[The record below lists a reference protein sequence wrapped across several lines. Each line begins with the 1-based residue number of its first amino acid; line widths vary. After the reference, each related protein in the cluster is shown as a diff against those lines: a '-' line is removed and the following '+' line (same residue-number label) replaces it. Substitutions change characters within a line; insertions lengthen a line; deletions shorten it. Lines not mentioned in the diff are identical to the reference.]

1 MSIKGEKLMST
12 TRPLTFG
19 DYVKEARER
28 HDYSAHD
35 LAALVGVAASTIAR
49 IEYNTIAT
57 PGPER
62 VLALIENLDLD
73 PVAAVGLLE
82 PYRRLTEKSF
92 PSLSDYLSIKYKMKQ
107 KDITEIKRCARQLGY
122 DPK

>member
-1 MSIKGEKLMST
+1 MSIKGEKSMST

-35 LAALVGVAASTIAR
+35 LAALIGVAPSTIAR
-49 IEYNTIAT
+49 IEYNTITT

-73 PVAAVGLLE
+73 PVTAVELLE
-82 PYRRLTEKSF
+82 PYRRLTQESL
-92 PSLSDYLSIKYKMKQ
+92 PILSDYLRIKYKMKR
-107 KDITEIKRCARQLGY
+107 KDIAELKRHARQLGY
-122 DPK
+122 NQK

>member
-1 MSIKGEKLMST
+1 MST

-28 HDYSAHD
+28 HEYSAHD
-35 LAALVGVAASTIAR
+35 LAALVGVAPSTIAR

-73 PVAAVGLLE
+73 PVMAVGLLE
-82 PYRRLTEKSF
+82 PYRRLTQKSL
-92 PSLSDYLSIKYKMKQ
+92 PSLSDYLNIKYKMKK
-107 KDITEIKRCARQLGY
+107 KDITEITRRARQLGY
-122 DPK
+122 DFK

>member
-1 MSIKGEKLMST
+1 MSI

-35 LAALVGVAASTIAR
+35 LAALVGVAPSTIAR

-73 PVAAVGLLE
+73 PVIAVGLLE
-82 PYRRLTEKSF
+82 PYRRLTQKSL
-92 PSLSDYLSIKYKMKQ
+92 PALTDYLRTKYTMKR
-107 KDITEIKRCARQLGY
+107 KDITTLARHARQLGY
-122 DPK
+122 NPK

>member
-1 MSIKGEKLMST
+1 MGT
-12 TRPLTFG
+12 TQPLTFG
-19 DYVKEARER
+19 DYIREARVQ

-35 LAALVGVAASTIAR
+35 LAALTGVSPSTIAR

-57 PGPER
+57 PGPDL
-62 VLALIENLDLD
+62 VLALIKNLDLD

-82 PYRRLTEKSF
+82 PYRRLTRESL
-92 PSLSDYLSIKYKMKQ
+92 PNLSDYLRTKYTMKR
-107 KDITEIKRCARQLGY
+107 KDITEIKRHARQLGY